1 MVGKILKAQSILSRQ
16 CPLQKLLDILTEFL
30 VDRIRLAD
38 LLQKLIF
45 VGVLPREGPMQ
56 EHIKNHAQAPDISFL
71 VEHKIPSAL
80 WTLVG
85 VEPDIPSAFLA
96 VLADFPGVTESAYFD
111 DLILN
116 KKAGGL

>member
-1 MVGKILKAQSILSRQ
+1 M
-16 CPLQKLLDILTEFL
+16 
-30 VDRIRLAD
+30 
-38 LLQKLIF
+38 
-45 VGVLPREGPMQ
+45 
-56 EHIKNHAQAPDISFL
+56 

-85 VEPDIPSAFLA
+85 VEPDIPSAFLV
-96 VLADFPGVTESAYFD
+96 VLAYFPGVTESAYFN